1 MRPAHRVQ
9 HAILLEDAPAFNE
22 SGTGDQWREHVGKL
36 CLANSRLML
45 AASMSF
51 AAPLLHLTGTEPG
64 GVHLFGTSSCGKS
77 TAQAVAASV
86 SGPPEHYMKTW
97 HSTGAAIEAI
107 AAQYNDMLLILDELG
122 VCSGEAAASTA
133 YTLSNG
139 QGKNR
144 STQHGGLQNNHK
156 FRVLLLSSGEC
167 SFPDFLHKKGITP
180 FAGQEL
186 RLPDVPADAGCDMGL
201 FEHIHDSPD
210 PTAFSDRLKL
220 NTRLYH
226 GVVFFEYMQRLV
238 DDINNNHDG
247 IMKRISRYMDELLD
261 MTTGTLPPE
270 SRGQVNRVAARFAI
284 IAAGG
289 ELASHYGVT
298 GWEAKEALWSAKVC
312 FNAWLAQR
320 DTSGQQENYTLIQQV
335 RAFFNAHGESRFTPL
350 EGDHRG
356 PARVTINRAG
366 WRRTTVNAD
375 NDRTSTEYYVTPSA
389 FKEMVTGFDYKW
401 AAKVLVREG
410 MVKQGTTSSVSKN
423 EYISGE
429 GSPRVYTF
437 PAAKEEPDSETV
449 N

>member
-51 AAPLLHLTGTEPG
+51 AAPLLHLTGMEPG

-144 STQHGGLQNNHK
+144 SNQHGGLQNNHK

-220 NTRLYH
+220 KTRLYH

-298 GWEAKEALWSAKVC
+298 GWEAKEALWSAKTC

-320 DTSGQQENYTLIQQV
+320 DTPGQQEAYTLTQQV
-335 RAFFNAHGESRFTPL
+335 RAFFDTHGESRFTPL
-350 EGDHRG
+350 EGEQRG
-356 PARVTINRAG
+356 AGPRTINRAG
-366 WRRTTVNAD
+366 WRETITNLS
-375 NDRTSTEYYVTPSA
+375 NSRTSTIYYVTADA
-389 FKEMVTGFDYKW
+389 FKEMHIGFSRKW
-401 AAKVLVREG
+401 SISVLLRQG
-410 MVKQGTTSSVSKN
+410 ILLPGTDTAGTKQKHVP
-423 EYISGE
+423 GE
-429 GSPRVYTF
+429 TNKRLYWFTVGE
-437 PAAKEEPDSETV
+437 EEPDSETV